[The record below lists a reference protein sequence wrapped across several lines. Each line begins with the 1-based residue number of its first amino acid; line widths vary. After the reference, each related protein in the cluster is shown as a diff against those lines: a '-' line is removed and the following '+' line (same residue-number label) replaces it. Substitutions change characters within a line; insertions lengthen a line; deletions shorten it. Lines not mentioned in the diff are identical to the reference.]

1 MLINKEDMMKYF
13 LIGKVVLILIVCQS
27 CSDSNTKADSSYDS
41 LFLGTYFGMEKKEF
55 FEYCWE
61 MNRQRKF
68 IHGPTNQSVEYKLV
82 DELKDPV
89 TMRFYPSFHQDRI
102 YEMPVTFN
110 YEGWAPWNK
119 HFSADTLLVNMITVF
134 KRWYGE
140 DFKELDHE
148 TMGKVY
154 YRIDG
159 NRRINL
165 FRKDDQYVQ
174 AVFTDLKVEKQL
186 KDEEEKV
193 SQN

>member
-1 MLINKEDMMKYF
+1 MKYF
-13 LIGKVVLILIVCQS
+13 LIGKMILVLIVCQA
-27 CSDSNTKADSSYDS
+27 CSDSKGKTESTYDS

-89 TMRFYPSFHQDRI
+89 TMRFYPSFHHDRI

-119 HFSADTLLVNMITVF
+119 QFSADTLLVNMVDVF

-140 DFKELDHE
+140 DFEELDHK

-159 NRRINL
+159 HRRINL

-186 KDEEEKV
+186 KEEKEKV

>member
-1 MLINKEDMMKYF
+1 MKKYF
-13 LIGKVVLILIVCQS
+13 LVGQVLLILIACQS
-27 CSDSNTKADSSYDS
+27 CSDSKGNTDSNFDS

-61 MNRQRKF
+61 MNRQKKF

-82 DELKDPV
+82 GELEYPV

-119 HFSADTLLVNMITVF
+119 QFSADTLLVNMVDVF

-140 DFKELDHE
+140 DFKELEHK

-154 YRIDG
+154 YRMDG
-159 NRRINL
+159 HRRINL

-174 AVFTDLKVEKQL
+174 AVFTDLKVEKQI
-186 KDEEEKV
+186 KEEKEKV